1 MDIFS
6 DDIRRNPY
14 PIYAQARSL
23 SPVFKIP
30 PPFDAWGI
38 FDYDGVKRV
47 LSDQQNFSSRVPAP
61 RNWFIFFDA
70 PRHTQLRAIISKA
83 FTPRVIGGLESFIR
97 TLSRTLLDEVLNSG
111 ESQFDLATQYA
122 IPLPMKVISHMIGIP
137 TSQWAQ
143 FRNWSDIILK
153 ISVTRGGNTDE
164 NQRIMDEF
172 RSVTAVMND
181 YLTDMIAQRKKNPTD
196 DLLTRLIE
204 AEVDSQHLTQE
215 EILGFFQLLVV
226 GGQETTS
233 NLINNAIICFLD
245 NPTQLSL
252 LRSNMNLLES
262 AIEEVLR
269 YRSPV
274 QWLMRTPMREIEMHG
289 QTLLPGQLILPIIG
303 SANRDPKHFEYP
315 ENFDITRHPN
325 DHIAFGHGPHFCLGA
340 ALARME
346 ARIALTDLLTR
357 LGGLQHATD
366 QPWQP
371 RQAIHVHGPTS
382 LPIRFDVISDLA

>member
-14 PIYAQARSL
+14 PIYAQVRAI

-47 LSDQQNFSSRVPAP
+47 LSDQETFSSRVPAP
-61 RNWFIFFDA
+61 KNWFIFFDP
-70 PRHTQLRAIISKA
+70 PRHTKLRAIISKA
-83 FTPRVIGGLESFIR
+83 FTPRVIGELESFIR
-97 TLSRTLLDEVLNSG
+97 HLSRTLLDEALNSG
-111 ESQFDLATQYA
+111 QNTFDLATQYS
-122 IPLPMKVISHMIGIP
+122 IPLPMKVISQMIGIP
-137 TSQWAQ
+137 TSDWAQ
-143 FRNWSDIILK
+143 FKSWSDTILK
-153 ISVTRGGNTDE
+153 MSYTRGGPKE
-164 NQRIMDEF
+164 QSERILSDF
-172 RSVTAVMND
+172 IAVTAAMND
-181 YLTDMIAQRKKNPTD
+181 YLTKMIAQRKEKPTD
-196 DLLTRLIE
+196 DLLTKLIE
-204 AEVDSQHLTQE
+204 AEVDGQHLTQE

-226 GGQETTS
+226 GGQETTT

-245 NPTQLSL
+245 HPTQLAL

-269 YRSPV
+269 CRSPL
-274 QWLMRTPMREIEMHG
+274 QWMMRTPTREIQMNG

-303 SANRDPKHFEYP
+303 AANRDPKHFERA
-315 ENFDITRHPN
+315 EEFDITRHPN
-325 DHIAFGHGPHFCLGA
+325 NHIAFGHGPHFCLGA

-357 LGGLQHATD
+357 LAHLEYAGKE
-366 QPWQP
+366 PWQP
-371 RQAIHVHGPTS
+371 RQALHVHGPTN
-382 LPIRFDVISDLA
+382 LLIQF